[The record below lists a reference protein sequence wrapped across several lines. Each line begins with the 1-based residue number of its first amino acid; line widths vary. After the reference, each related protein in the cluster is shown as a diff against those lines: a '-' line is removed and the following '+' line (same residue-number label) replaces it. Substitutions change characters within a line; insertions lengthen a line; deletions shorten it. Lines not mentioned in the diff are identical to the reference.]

1 MKTLHWQ
8 RRGAVKKKIDVKA
21 VFKFGLV
28 VYSLPFITTFSHQ
41 TQIYFYTLHA
51 KCSELYFVTNRIWN
65 LLTKTSVY
73 SRAKIEQTYAESLTK
88 LAAKAQ
94 KTSKDALG

>member
-8 RRGAVKKKIDVKA
+8 RRGADKKIDVKA

-28 VYSLPFITTFSHQ
+28 VYSLSFITAFSHQ
-41 TQIYFYTLHA
+41 TQIYF
-51 KCSELYFVTNRIWN
+51 VTNLIWN
-65 LLTKTSVY
+65 LFTKPSVY